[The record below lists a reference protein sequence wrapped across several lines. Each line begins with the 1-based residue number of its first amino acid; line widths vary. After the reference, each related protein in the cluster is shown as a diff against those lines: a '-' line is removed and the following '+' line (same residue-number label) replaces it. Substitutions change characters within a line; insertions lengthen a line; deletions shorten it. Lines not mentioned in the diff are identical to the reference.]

1 MPTFQRFPQPFNFP
15 SHWTGRGFKSKH
27 LLMASYPHKTK
38 KAGHQRPS
46 APPASRYSLVFKAFS
61 YAKLKSPQPI
71 VSSTE
76 DFRGAADGSRT
87 RTPIRTQAPQACQS
101 TNSSTAANCGLFT
114 DRLAIIPSLHGFVN
128 ENFRIYE
135 RENLKISIQAL
146 DIESVR

>member
-1 MPTFQRFPQPFNFP
+1 MKF
-15 SHWTGRGFKSKH
+15 
-27 LLMASYPHKTK
+27 L
-38 KAGHQRPS
+38 PS
-46 APPASRYSLVFKAFS
+46 AGFLSASFLSMQV
-61 YAKLKSPQPI
+61 
-71 VSSTE
+71 
-76 DFRGAADGSRT
+76 GAADGSRT

-135 RENLKISIQAL
+135 RKNLKISIQAL